1 MFLRHA
7 PGPWRVR
14 CDLQH
19 SRATDIVGVLVSY
32 QTLTI
37 EKRGQTDWVTL
48 NRPDAF
54 NTISPQMSDELQD
67 YFGALYTDHS
77 VRVVVLRGAGKH
89 FCAGLDLKSGQQD
102 EELSTGP
109 AAGLRSQRR
118 ISEIVMRMR
127 RCPQPIIGL
136 VQGAASGG
144 GFAFALAC
152 DVLIVGEGARM
163 NVAMARIGMTG
174 NDIGI
179 SYFLTRAL
187 PHSVANELMMTGRF
201 LSAERAYQL
210 GLASEICAPDALEA
224 HGEAMAADM
233 VRLSPMGLRLT
244 KEGTNIARDA
254 ASLEA
259 VVAMED
265 RQQIL
270 TTLSGDM
277 KEGVLAFLE
286 KRDPVYK
293 D

>member
-1 MFLRHA
+1 MGDA
-7 PGPWRVR
+7 V
-14 CDLQH
+14 
-19 SRATDIVGVLVSY
+19 AY
-32 QTLTI
+32 ETLSI
-37 EKRGQTDWVTL
+37 EKRGPVDWVTL
-48 NRPDAF
+48 NRPEAF
-54 NTISPQMSDELQD
+54 NTISPAMSDELQD
-67 YFGALYTDHS
+67 YFGSLYTDHAT
-77 VRVVVLRGAGKH
+77 RVVVLKGAGKH
-89 FCAGLDLKSGQQD
+89 FCAGLDLKSGQQS
-102 EELSTGP
+102 EELETGP

-127 RCPQPIIGL
+127 RCPQPIIAL

-144 GFAFALAC
+144 GFAFALAS
-152 DVLIVGEGARM
+152 DVLIVAEGARM

-201 LSAERAYQL
+201 LSAERAYAL
-210 GLASEICAPDALEA
+210 GLASEIGPADTLEDKGAAL
-224 HGEAMAADM
+224 AADM
-233 VRLSPMGLRLT
+233 VRLSPLGLRLT

-286 KRDPVYK
+286 KRAPNYTD
-293 D
+293 